1 MSMTITFDRW
11 HAQLLLEAL
20 RVCDKEWLAT
30 IDGTDDEDVHA
41 DYDNDRMRL
50 QILQE
55 AIEHAAVKAFGPD
68 VKEFSRVPIAPTPP
82 KASGF

>member
-1 MSMTITFDRW
+1 MTITFDRW

-20 RVCDKEWLAT
+20 RVCDKQWLAT
-30 IDGTDDEDVHA
+30 IESTDDEDVQA
-41 DYDNDRMRL
+41 DCDNDRMRL

-55 AIEHAAVKAFGPD
+55 AVEDAAVRAFGPE
-68 VKEFSRVPIAPTPP
+68 VKEFSRVPLANTPP